1 MNTNQ
6 YLTEIISGLTI
17 SLLMIPEA
25 IAFAFILGFPP
36 SVGLHSTMI
45 VSLIT
50 SLFGGCPALISGS
63 TAAVATSLIG
73 IKEMLG
79 QEYIFLAVIMGG
91 ILQIIMGVT
100 GIYKYIYN
108 ISKSVSSGFLIALGV
123 LIGLSQLQHFKDTKT
138 GNWFSSDELF
148 TTVFFSLISIII
160 AEFGLVALNFS
171 KLLNIKIP
179 GGLISIILLS
189 LLFYVI
195 PYKLPIQF
203 VGDKGDVKNTIPSF
217 KLPKVEWNFINIIKA
232 LPFAIAMAIA
242 GLTESIFMVK
252 ETSSLLNINASAFQ
266 ETIAQGIANIV
277 SGIAGGMGGCVLVG
291 QSKYNLENG
300 SKTRLSSLCTSLFF
314 IIFTLFL
321 SSSIEKIPMPAIIGI
336 MLAIAFKTGD
346 WMSLFKKID
355 KSWIVIAI
363 TSIVGISTSSLAL
376 AIIIGSILQ
385 KLI

>member
-1 MNTNQ
+1 MDTSQ

-73 IKEMLG
+73 VKEMLG

-91 ILQIIMGVT
+91 ILQMIMGIT

-138 GNWFSSDELF
+138 GNWFTSDELF

-171 KLLNIKIP
+171 KLFNIKIP

-189 LLFYVI
+189 LLFYII

-203 VGDKGDVKNTIPSF
+203 VKDKGDVKNTIPAF

-232 LPFAIAMAIA
+232 LPFSIAMAIA

-252 ETSSLLNINASAFQ
+252 ETSELLKINASAFQ
-266 ETIAQGIANIV
+266 ETIAQGVANIL
-277 SGIAGGMGGCVLVG
+277 SGMTGGMGGCVLVG

-300 SKTRLSSLCTSLFF
+300 SKSRLSSLCTSLFF

-346 WMSLFKKID
+346 WGSLFKKMD
-355 KSWIVIAI
+355 KKWIIVAI

-385 KLI
+385 KII

>member
-1 MNTNQ
+1 MDTSQ

-45 VSLIT
+45 MSLIT
-50 SLFGGCPALISGS
+50 SLFGGCPASISGS

-79 QEYIFLAVIMGG
+79 QEYIFLAVVMGG
-91 ILQIIMGVT
+91 IIQMMMGVT
-100 GIYKYIYN
+100 GMYKYIYN

-148 TTVFFSLISIII
+148 TTVFFSLISIVI
-160 AEFGLVALNFS
+160 AEFGLLALNFS
-171 KLLNIKIP
+171 RLLNIKIP

-189 LLFYVI
+189 LLFYII

-203 VGDKGDVKNTIPSF
+203 VKDKGDVKNTIPSF
-217 KLPKVEWNFINIIKA
+217 KLPKVEWNIMNIMKT

-252 ETSSLLNINASAFQ
+252 EVGEKLKINTNAFQ
-266 ETIAQGIANIV
+266 ETIAQGIANIM
-277 SGIAGGMGGCVLVG
+277 SGFAGGIGGCILVG
-291 QSKYNLENG
+291 QTKYNLENG
-300 SKTRLSSLCTSLFF
+300 SKTRVSSLFTSLFF
-314 IIFTLFL
+314 ILFTLFF
-321 SSSIEKIPMPAIIGI
+321 SKTIEKIPMPAIIGI

-346 WMSLFKKID
+346 WGSLFKKMD
-355 KSWIVIAI
+355 KKWVIIAI

-376 AIIIGSILQ
+376 AIIIGSIIEL
-385 KLI
+385 LF